1 MHETLGYI
9 FIIIFA
15 EMVWPGGSITWFT
28 FESSWWVYVWS
39 RTLEWILFVPGFDRP
54 TGKLIWDECMY
65 EYSIVGTLI
74 LRTRKCLNLYERAP
88 VRVTANKDSFVHS
101 PVRTLIEPSGKLG
114 KFCSYTLGQIYYFKF
129 LQLHV
134 SYNSIKK
141 NIGWLFRCLRK
152 GNTKCQP
159 FPVRSKLMPIVIYNV
174 Y

>member
-1 MHETLGYI
+1 MKLWDI
-9 FIIIFA
+9 FFIIIFA

-134 SYNSIKK
+134 SYISIKK
-141 NIGWLFRCLRK
+141 ISVGCLGVWEK
-152 GNTKCQP
+152 VIQNVSPFLSDQNLCQ
-159 FPVRSKLMPIVIYNV
+159 L
-174 Y
+174 